1 MKSSMTMFKLCR
13 QRAIL
18 NGPRHIGEGYGY
30 GLTVDEAKSVFF
42 QNGFSLR
49 GQTFSNFT
57 TEWTLYGAVEFDKV
71 AEVYWFPVSLYH
83 IEMLKARAKADGIP
97 ESEWKVMESDV
108 A

>member
-18 NGPRHIGEGYGY
+18 NGPRHIENGYGY
-30 GLTVDEAKSVFF
+30 GLTVQEAKGVFF

-57 TEWTLYGAVEFDKV
+57 TEWTLYGAVEYDKV

-83 IEMLKARAKADGIP
+83 IEILKTRAKVEGIP
-97 ESEWKVMESDV
+97 EDEWKVMESDMP
-108 A
+108 